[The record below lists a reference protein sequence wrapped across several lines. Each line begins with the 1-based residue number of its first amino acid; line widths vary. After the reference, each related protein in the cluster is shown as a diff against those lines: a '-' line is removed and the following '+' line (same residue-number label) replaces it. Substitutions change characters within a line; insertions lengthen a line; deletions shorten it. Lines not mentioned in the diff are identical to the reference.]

1 MGQKSA
7 KQNLTQ
13 QFNFQQ
19 YGLSDEEGANLKKYF
34 NQSANRQHELLEA
47 DFKKVYLQLNPTA
60 STKQVQEAAKKV
72 YTSAGTSRFMYDE
85 FIGVYVMLKSPP
97 QEMAKNMKAYLKTL
111 NQSFITKDQA
121 NRYAKFIHTFYGK
134 TQNAPLPETTANKFA
149 DSYGDKIPTEQFLD
163 YIAPYYFYYDCL
175 V

>member
-47 DFKKVYLQLNPTA
+47 DFKKA
-60 STKQVQEAAKKV
+60 
-72 YTSAGTSRFMYDE
+72 
-85 FIGVYVMLKSPP
+85 IGEGYEL
-97 QEMAKNMKAYLKTL
+97 
-111 NQSFITKDQA
+111 
-121 NRYAKFIHTFYGK
+121 
-134 TQNAPLPETTANKFA
+134 
-149 DSYGDKIPTEQFLD
+149 
-163 YIAPYYFYYDCL
+163 
-175 V
+175 